1 MSTETTRGRTPG
13 ARARYRGCLVGQL
26 VGACLGAGLDGLAP
40 SVIRRLHDVV
50 TDIRGGGLLGLRPG
64 QHGHS
69 GELMLRTA
77 EILATS
83 GEFEMG
89 TMVAAWIET
98 GPRSMP
104 GMDDTTAAALE
115 RLERGSSWRDSGRKV
130 AESHG
135 AGNGALG
142 RIPPVALRFAP
153 DRARLVQHAQEIT
166 AATHSHREAV
176 GAGVALAVLIGATVG
191 GSSLDEAVRDAADLS
206 RARDDAIVAG
216 CLRGA
221 SRREPRDLRS
231 SGYCLHTLEAAIGCA
246 RSADGFEE
254 AVVQAVNLGGAAAA
268 TGAITGAVAGALH
281 GHDAVPER
289 WRNVVEAHGR
299 ALTVADRLFEL
310 QPKAG

>member
-1 MSTETTRGRTPG
+1 MSTETTAAASGG
-13 ARARYRGCLVGQL
+13 ARGRYRGCLVGQL
-26 VGACLGAGLDGLAP
+26 VGECLGAGLDGLTA
-40 SVIRRLHDVV
+40 SVIRRLQDVV
-50 TDIRGGGLLGLRPG
+50 TEIRGGGLLGLRPG
-64 QHGHS
+64 QHGSS

-77 EILATS
+77 ETLTTAHDVDMS
-83 GEFEMG
+83 AV
-89 TMVAAWIET
+89 VAAWIET
-98 GPRSMP
+98 GHRSLP
-104 GMDDTTAAALE
+104 GADETTAAALE
-115 RLERGSSWRDSGRKV
+115 RLERGTSWRDSGRKV

-142 RIPPVALRFAP
+142 RVPPVALRFAP

-166 AATHSHREAV
+166 AATHAHREAV
-176 GAGVALAVLIGATVG
+176 GAGVALAVLIGTTVRG
-191 GSSLDEAVRDAADLS
+191 GSLDEALGDAADLC

-221 SRREPRDLRS
+221 RRRELRDLRS

-246 RSADGFEE
+246 RSAGTFEE
-254 AVVQAVNLGGAAAA
+254 ALVHAVNLGGAAAA

-281 GHDAVPER
+281 GHEAVPQR
-289 WRNVVEAHGR
+289 WRDVVEAHGR